1 MRFEILTDL
10 FGFSLCHDV
19 FAIVGPLGAEGDEIV
34 GVVDYIWLVLA
45 GHDAVADIHKAPRAV
60 EALLDIGL
68 LRPVG
73 RPP

>member
-10 FGFSLCHDV
+10 FGFSLSHDV
-19 FAIVGPLGAEGDEIV
+19 SAIVGTLGAEGGEIV

-45 GHDAVADIHKAPRAV
+45 GHDAVADIDKALRAV
-60 EALLDIGL
+60 EAHLDIGL
-68 LRPVG
+68 VRPVG